1 MAEEVRI
8 AQTGSIAK
16 IRHPLGVV
24 GLSLITLG
32 IYFFF
37 WWYFINREMH
47 DLGRARKVDLG
58 ENPTNSVL
66 AITLGAL
73 VIVPAIVT
81 MWTTGARIESAQEIA
96 DMEPPRERA
105 AGVRPAAA
113 GRPGG
118 HLVRP
123 ARAQQGLA
131 GSARERGWRHDPA
144 RGASERTGGARRTPP
159 IAPAQAQP
167 GA

>member
-32 IYFFF
+32 IYFVF

-96 DMEPPRERA
+96 DMDRRA
-105 AGVRPAAA
+105 SGPLVFVLLLLVGPVGIWYAQHELNKVWQAQRASEAGATTLPEAPVSGPAAPA
-113 GRPGG
+113 APRP
-118 HLVRP
+118 
-123 ARAQQGLA
+123 
-131 GSARERGWRHDPA
+131 
-144 RGASERTGGARRTPP
+144 
-159 IAPAQAQP
+159 
-167 GA
+167 

>member
-16 IRHPLGVV
+16 IRNPLGVV

-37 WWYFINREMH
+37 WWYYINREMH

-66 AITLGAL
+66 AVTLGAL
-73 VIVPAIVT
+73 IIVPAIVT
-81 MWTTGARIESAQEIA
+81 MWTTGARIEGSQEAVDMDRRASGPLVFVLLLLVGPVGIWYAQHELNKVWQTQ
-96 DMEPPRERA
+96 RESEAGPATLPEAPLGA
-105 AGVRPAAA
+105 AAPPAAP
-113 GRPGG
+113 RP
-118 HLVRP
+118 
-123 ARAQQGLA
+123 
-131 GSARERGWRHDPA
+131 
-144 RGASERTGGARRTPP
+144 
-159 IAPAQAQP
+159 
-167 GA
+167 